1 MHGGL
6 ALRSGVLF
14 VGRHAGTA
22 RVAPFD
28 LDGRRLSPGFT
39 FGGGSAGRAAIT
51 GMAVD
56 EDRRLWVA
64 DAAAR
69 CLRIF
74 TAFGRSLG
82 ELGSEDEAGPDGERV
97 ASTDRPGDLGRPV
110 DVAVRGA
117 DVEQELIVASG
128 GRRRHGLHV
137 LPVEA
142 GDARSLRPLG
152 DPRGHFEDLTA
163 LAARGEYIWTC
174 EGRAGRVQVFRRD
187 EFHFSFLTLAEHPQD
202 PVPLRPQGLALLGD
216 GRALLALGGEGRS
229 GLWLV
234 DGAGK
239 RLAILAEAGMGEGS
253 VWEPTRLAVEEATTD
268 RQTRL
273 AVLDRD
279 GDRVQVFNLEGRC
292 YGSFLDLP

>member
-82 ELGSEDEAGPDGERV
+82 ELGSEDEAGPDGERL

-117 DVEQELIVASG
+117 DVEQELIVAAR
-128 GRRRHGLHV
+128 GRRRRRYGRGRPLLAIASFDGAWHARAGMPPPVPIPHAFLTER
-137 LPVEA
+137 LPA
-142 GDARSLRPLG
+142 PARS
-152 DPRGHFEDLTA
+152 
-163 LAARGEYIWTC
+163 I
-174 EGRAGRVQVFRRD
+174 
-187 EFHFSFLTLAEHPQD
+187 
-202 PVPLRPQGLALLGD
+202 
-216 GRALLALGGEGRS
+216 
-229 GLWLV
+229 
-234 DGAGK
+234 
-239 RLAILAEAGMGEGS
+239 
-253 VWEPTRLAVEEATTD
+253 
-268 RQTRL
+268 
-273 AVLDRD
+273 
-279 GDRVQVFNLEGRC
+279 
-292 YGSFLDLP
+292 